1 MFSTSVE
8 RPAASGLL
16 SCWAAG
22 GRVAGLLAASLALNA
37 YLLLG
42 NEQPLALATAS
53 ASAITCESPSLCTC
67 EGKPLGPDV
76 KGDVNMFY
84 YPWFNY
90 SLASVF
96 DTRAYL
102 GGEVVPLSQFRGKAV
117 MIANTASN

>member
-1 MFSTSVE
+1 MFSTPVE

-16 SCWAAG
+16 ACWPPAG

-42 NEQPLALATAS
+42 NEPMALASAS
-53 ASAITCESPSLCTC
+53 ASAITCESPRLCTC

-102 GGEVVPLSQFRGKAV
+102 GGEVVPLSQFRAKAV
-117 MIANTASN
+117 MVANTASN